1 VGDIL
6 AWLRT
11 LHRRT
16 PPERRARDWSEY
28 GALTAGHRENPGADR
43 SFNRAA
49 RGPFASAANA
59 MKVGKKLPADRYVH
73 RSLYGALPPVVREGV
88 DRALDLAGLRLQD
101 VDLLKLGTVEETV
114 SLLRYPDF
122 DTDPFPGLAES
133 WSVNLA
139 TGGVKHATY
148 KQGPGTPILHRKES
162 FLDPTDP
169 SVPALRAV
177 TEDLERRGL
186 FRETNRIG
194 RRGVWDQM
202 LRDAGVRVVGTSVL
216 PLAGNPRKSKGPDLR
231 EDVQPAAP
239 MPPGVER
246 VVFMPH
252 PGNQWVFDIAAY
264 SNPRASSRD
273 FVGNITIDRIAAITP
288 ACLSDFQALDGKV
301 GRPVERFRAHW
312 SYVEPKWRGRGI
324 GVALYATALREAAA
338 RYGAAIGRDDC
349 GRAGVV
355 SDDAERVWESRALRK
370 HLVRSGAVAFWK
382 GAIAGP
388 VDALPRRANRGPD
401 RLDMPRFDGL
411 AEVRDW
417 ARGRYPV
424 IKCGSYRC
432 VYDLGDGRALKVA
445 RSHEGAEHNLAE
457 AKNFPCL
464 GEYAPTVFDWDRE
477 RGFWLVVERMRP
489 VTADEFPALLAEQS
503 GLDADLIPDGNS
515 FNEYLLFALRGYN
528 HALLVD
534 ENRRFRANPWARALL
549 DRLRHCDV
557 SADDLL
563 PKNWG
568 VADDGR
574 LVILDAP
581 DSLSDSNY

>member
-1 VGDIL
+1 
-6 AWLRT
+6 
-11 LHRRT
+11 
-16 PPERRARDWSEY
+16 
-28 GALTAGHRENPGADR
+28 
-43 SFNRAA
+43 
-49 RGPFASAANA
+49 

-288 ACLSDFQALDGKV
+288 ACLSDFQTLEGKV

-312 SYVEPKWRGRGI
+312 SYVEPRWRGRGI

-382 GAIAGP
+382 GAVAPGGSLSVRSNGGAQAVVP
-388 VDALPRRANRGPD
+388 P
-401 RLDMPRFDGL
+401 RLDTLDDL
-411 AEVRDW
+411 QSW
-417 ARGRYPV
+417 ARSRYRR
-424 IKCGSYRC
+424 IKCGSFRC
-432 VYDLGDGRALKVA
+432 VYDLGDGRALKLA
-445 RSHEGAEHNLAE
+445 RHDGEGTAHNLAE
-457 AKNFPCL
+457 ARSFACL
-464 GEYAPTVFDWDRE
+464 DEYAPAVFDWDRE
-477 RGFWLVVERMRP
+477 RGFWLIVERVRP
-489 VTADEFPALLAEQS
+489 VEEDEFLALLARGH
-503 GLDADLIPDGNS
+503 GLDADLVRCSSS
-515 FNEYLLFALRGYN
+515 FNEYLLRALKDRR
-528 HALLVD
+528 HPLLAD
-534 ENRRFRANPWARALL
+534 EQRRFDANPWARALVAK
-549 DRLRHCDV
+549 LRACDV
-557 SADDLL
+557 SAEDLTS
-563 PKNWG
+563 KNWG
-568 VADDGR
+568 VAADGR

-581 DSLSDSNY
+581 ESLAESNW